1 MIEIKSIKPLFTG
14 IITTADKYTEDDV
27 YESGIVRNVKGS
39 VRDYQKVL
47 AVGSSVRDIKIG
59 DLVVL
64 DYSPYAKKKFSD
76 NSLRNDFV
84 DNPTVSI
91 KVPIVTMDGKDAFLI
106 DQRDVKYVIEDYEE
120 IIPEKKADS
129 PGVNLILP
137 KSNTIIG

>member
-27 YESGIVRNVKGS
+27 HESGIILNVEGS

-47 AVGSSVRDIKIG
+47 AVGSSVRDIKVG

-64 DYSPYAKKKFSD
+64 DYSHYAKKKFSD
-76 NSLRNDFV
+76 NSLREDFV

-91 KVPIVTMDGKDAFLI
+91 EVPIVTMDGKDVFLI

-120 IIPEKKADS
+120 VTPEKKADS

-137 KSNTIIG
+137 KSNTIIC

>member
-120 IIPEKKADS
+120 ITPEKKADS
-129 PGVNLILP
+129 PDVNLILP
-137 KSNTIIG
+137 KSNTIIC